1 MSQELTF
8 HLPPTIGVFHIH
20 PNVSHGAAKDDV
32 QKGIMPLVTEYHCDA
47 ITGDA
52 NKSANTFSKLQSVYN
67 PEHGLMNYIM
77 RKFKNLWNG
86 KKTCRWRSEWTCCT
100 IKSIARHHLH
110 MKEGSGFDRT
120 FPDCMMT
127 FVFSWG
133 KTDIQQEFRKFEIS
147 KLDQNTMDSMIAD
160 VDKVISDY
168 KVNSAERYKLG
179 PCDSDS
185 HTPLLVY
192 ICSLAADQERI
203 FRRKKEYNQNR
214 KKENDTAWKPW
225 SQSYQQGWKSLGY
238 QGWEDY
244 GGGYASQSDSSYR
257 WHSQKR

>member
-1 MSQELTF
+1 MRFVEHVQNPLRTLFFPTTPAMSQELTF
-8 HLPPTIGVFHIH
+8 HLPPLEFS
-20 PNVSHGAAKDDV
+20 VSHGAAKDDV

-67 PEHGLMNYIM
+67 PEQNLMNYIM
-77 RKFKNLWNG
+77 GKFKNLWNG
-86 KKTCRWRSEWTCCT
+86 AQDMPLAERMDFTMSTSCAIE
-100 IKSIARHHLH
+100 SIARHHLY

-120 FPDCMMT
+120 FPDCVVT

-133 KTDIQQEFRKFEIS
+133 RTDIQQEFRQFEIA
-147 KLDQNTMDSMIAD
+147 KLHQDAMDSMIED

-168 KVNSAERYKLG
+168 KVTFAERYKHINSEMLMLG

-192 ICSLAADQERI
+192 IPSLAAAILSARMEELRLSRMGGLWRRI
-203 FRRKKEYNQNR
+203 C
-214 KKENDTAWKPW
+214 KPI
-225 SQSYQQGWKSLGY
+225 
-238 QGWEDY
+238 
-244 GGGYASQSDSSYR
+244 R
-257 WHSQKR
+257 